1 MNSKLKIPTHP
12 LIREVE
18 DRMRAQFAGN
28 PSALVATIEQ
38 LILAGGKR
46 IRPTII
52 LLMGS
57 IFDAEREA
65 LLNLAAAIE
74 MMHTATLV
82 HDNLVD
88 EAGHQRGNKTIH
100 TGFTTSAAVLAGDL
114 AFAAASKLAAA
125 VESIPVMQ
133 KFSETLQF
141 IVNGEIA
148 YMFNDRSQG
157 NQESYYAWIHAKTAS
172 VFELAAGLAA
182 TLGSANQ
189 AEIDAAYQ
197 FGYNIGMAFQIT
209 DDVLDFSCDKSLL
222 GTPAGNDLRQ
232 GTITL
237 PALLYIEAH
246 PDGLDISSIL
256 NNNGNGHG
264 DIESIIEG
272 IRQSE
277 SIDQALQK
285 ANDFMQDGL
294 GALAKLPDTPA
305 RAELALLATQIT
317 HRVN

>member
-1 MNSKLKIPTHP
+1 MLKTTTQP
-12 LIREVE
+12 LISEVE

-82 HDNLVD
+82 HDDLVE

-100 TGFTTSAAVLAGDL
+100 TRFTTSAAVLAGDL
-114 AFAAASKLAAA
+114 AFAAAAKLAAA

-148 YMFNDRSQG
+148 HMFNDGSPAD
-157 NQESYYAWIHAKTAS
+157 QESYYAWIHAKTAS

-182 TLGSANQ
+182 TLGFANQ

-197 FGYNIGMAFQIT
+197 FGYNIGMAFQVT
-209 DDVLDFSCDKSLL
+209 NDVLDFSSDPSLL
-222 GTPAGNDLRQ
+222 GKPAGNDLRQ

-237 PALLYIEAH
+237 PSLLYFEAH
-246 PDGLDISSIL
+246 PDGLDIGAIL

-264 DIESIIEG
+264 DIESIIDA
-272 IRQSE
+272 IRQSG
-277 SIDQALQK
+277 SIDQALRK
-285 ANDFMQDGL
+285 ADDFIQDGL
-294 GALAKLPDTPA
+294 DALAKLPDTPA
-305 RAELALLATQIT
+305 RAELALLANQIT
-317 HRVN
+317 RREN